1 MRSFISSFMEAVEEG
16 LAFDPDGDGYDYAT
30 AKMAGLSPNEE
41 GHWPSRVP
49 SGPLKGLILKGR
61 RHETWHKTV
70 ERDKRLGY
78 GITKDPNTKR
88 YFSREDPDLIKAP
101 HPSRLQMLKG
111 KLEEDK

>member
-1 MRSFISSFMEAVEEG
+1 MPSFISSFMEAVEGG
-16 LAFDPDGDGYDYAT
+16 LAFDPDGD
-30 AKMAGLSPNEE
+30 
-41 GHWPSRVP
+41 
-49 SGPLKGLILKGR
+49 
-61 RHETWHKTV
+61 KTV

-88 YFSREDPDLIKAP
+88 YFSSEDPDLIKAP